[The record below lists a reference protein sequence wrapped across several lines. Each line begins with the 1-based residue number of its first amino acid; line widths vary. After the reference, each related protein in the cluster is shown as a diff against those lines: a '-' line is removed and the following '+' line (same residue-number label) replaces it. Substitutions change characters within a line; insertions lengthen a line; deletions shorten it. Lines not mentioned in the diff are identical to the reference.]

1 MERIVIEVDKEVA
14 KAWRKSSAD
23 RKRAISNEI
32 NVRVARELLQ
42 NSKAEYLRFLDELQS
57 NMRSRGLTEDVLND
71 ILNEK

>member
-71 ILNEK
+71 ILNDK